1 MKLKRPG
8 IQHYARRIASGKP
21 FTFSRYGDGEWS
33 AITADG
39 RRRTGS
45 KSHALRIPSMQRAI
59 RRSLRF
65 CPRGPNY
72 IVSLRET
79 CLKASITRWI
89 ARNVPD
95 LDWHDCTVLYKA
107 SKKGRLYPFVKA
119 IRESPLPKIVVGPT
133 RLRRL
138 NGRVFKLAA
147 FVEVPNRDC
156 WHKRAQIINSVL
168 TVGEPAIITISAGPP
183 AKAFAFQL
191 FKKTHGNS
199 FIIDVGSLWDV
210 YVNKPTRAY
219 QRNMTPKTIRTN
231 LYG

>member
-1 MKLKRPG
+1 
-8 IQHYARRIASGKP
+8 
-21 FTFSRYGDGEWS
+21 
-33 AITADG
+33 
-39 RRRTGS
+39 
-45 KSHALRIPSMQRAI
+45 MQRAI
-59 RRSLRF
+59 RQSLRF

-72 IVSLRET
+72 VVSLRET
-79 CLKASITRWI
+79 CLKPAITRWI

-95 LDWHDCTVLYKA
+95 LTWHDCTVLYKA
-107 SKKGRLYPFVKA
+107 SKKGRLYPFVEA
-119 IRESPLPKIVVGPT
+119 IRESPLPKIVMGPT

-156 WHKRAQIINSVL
+156 WHLRKQIIANVMSF
-168 TVGEPAIITISAGPP
+168 GKPAIITISAGPP
-183 AKAFAFQL
+183 AKAFAFEL
-191 FKKTHGNS
+191 YKATGGDS

-219 QRNMTPKTIRTN
+219 QRNMTAKTIRTN